1 MTPMTKKLWTAI
13 ITIGLA
19 GQLAWTV
26 ENMYFNVF
34 LYNTISTNPDFIA
47 WMVSLSAVAATLTTI
62 FIGSL
67 SDKIRKRKLFISGG
81 YVLWALAVAFF
92 AFISPESMGGVA
104 KAAWA
109 VIIMD
114 VIMTFFG
121 STANDACFNAYVT
134 EQVDTKDRT
143 KTEGVIQ
150 VLPLISMLLV
160 FGLLDGITQKGN
172 WPLFFLL
179 IAGIMLVT
187 GIFSFFLIDKEKP
200 RAKES
205 ESSYRENLIFGFRPS
220 TIKNNPTLYIL
231 LIAFAINSIG
241 MQVFYPY
248 LIIYVQQYLGFDNY
262 AIILGIL
269 LIAASVISVIG
280 GRVIDKIGKLKC
292 AIPAI
297 VLMSFG
303 LILLYFARSFAA
315 VVLTGIVM
323 MGGYLLTTSTL
334 SALVRDNTPK
344 GNEGGIQGVR
354 MIALVLIPMIVGPN
368 LGSMVIKGNSETYVD
383 LGVVKTLPTPDLFIV
398 AAIIALLSIIPIIY
412 LAIKEKSKEFASK

>member
-1 MTPMTKKLWTAI
+1 MTKKLWTAI
-13 ITIGLA
+13 ISIGLA

-34 LYNTISTNPDFIA
+34 LYNTISTNPDYIA
-47 WMVSLSAVAATLTTI
+47 LMVSVSATVATLSTI
-62 FIGSL
+62 FIGAL
-67 SDKIRKRKLFISGG
+67 SDKIRKRKFFISGG
-81 YVLWALAVAFF
+81 YIIWAITIALFSL
-92 AFISPESMGGVA
+92 ISPEKLGGEVA
-104 KAAWA
+104 AAWA

-114 VIMTFFG
+114 AIMTFFG

-150 VLPLISMLLV
+150 ILPLISMLLV
-160 FGLLDGITQKGN
+160 FGFLDGFTQQGR
-172 WPLFFLL
+172 WSLFFGI
-179 IAGIMLVT
+179 IAVIMLIT
-187 GIFSFFLIDKEKP
+187 GASSLVLIDKEKP
-200 RAKES
+200 RKKDS
-205 ESSYRENLIFGFRPS
+205 ENSYWENLAFGFKPS
-220 TIKNNPTLYIL
+220 TLINNKGLYIIL
-231 LIAFAINSIG
+231 FAFCINSIG

-280 GRVIDKIGKLKC
+280 GRIIDKIGKLKC

-297 VLMSFG
+297 IMMAVG
-303 LILLYFARSFAA
+303 LGLLYFARSF
-315 VVLTGIVM
+315 VEVILCGIVM

-334 SALVRDNTPK
+334 SALLRDKTPK

-368 LGSMVIKGNSETYVD
+368 IGSMVIKGSQSTYIE
-383 LGVVKTLPTPDLFIV
+383 LGVEKTMPTPDLFIV
-398 AAIIALLSIIPIIY
+398 AAIIALISILPILY
-412 LAIKEKSKEFASK
+412 LAKKEKRANV